1 MELQWSQWTSVGRPC
16 LYPLFLTLLVHI
28 QGKTHTRHRKQVQGQ
43 CRALLSSLEPTANE
57 TRWLGEV
64 TLFFPLGYG
73 ESEKNYLGRIWYV
86 IQYKP
91 LGEGAVQKGVCW
103 MELKWRLWESKSE
116 MVYFCDSATFFWTL
130 FSVTKLLFQW
140 SFPLPSLRQC
150 HGIVWDIYPVFLLFL
165 GCFWETTTICWN
177 YITI

>member
-1 MELQWSQWTSVGRPC
+1 MELQRSQWTSVGRPC

-28 QGKTHTRHRKQVQGQ
+28 QGKTQGTGSR
-43 CRALLSSLEPTANE
+43 CRDSVGPCCHHWSQQPMKPDGWEKSHF
-57 TRWLGEV
+57 
-64 TLFFPLGYG
+64 FFPLGYG

-91 LGEGAVQKGVCW
+91 LGEGAGQKGVCW

-150 HGIVWDIYPVFLLFL
+150 HDILWDICPVFLLFP